1 MQRADRQG
9 ETAMSAGKSKKTE
22 NDNGNGNAAIEQEQK
37 DACINF
43 VRREQC
49 RVYIRNRT
57 LSLCVADEKSYL
69 CMTLAACA
77 VAHSIDITH
86 LYTMPDATPPIV
98 ASFLDYLRYER
109 RYSAQTLTSYGTDLQ
124 LFEAFFRNLDE
135 GLTWATVDADVVRD
149 WVEHQMDRGNSAATV
164 NRRLSALRALYRY
177 AMKHHLVNRDPV
189 RVLKGPKKSKPLPK
203 FLKEGDMNRLLDD
216 IEWGDTFAD
225 RRDRLVLL
233 LFYSTGMR
241 VSELI
246 GLDDADV
253 DYARGEIRV
262 VGKGNKQRNIPFAAE
277 LHEELQRY
285 QALRDS
291 RVERQ
296 VPALIVS
303 DHGRRMTYAQVA
315 RCVKQRLS
323 LVTTQQQRSPHVLRH
338 TFATAMM
345 NHDAGLETVQHLL
358 GHESLRTT
366 TVYTHTTFEQLRQVY
381 AQAHPR
387 AKKIN
392 NKTPDIEKND
402 T

>member
-1 MQRADRQG
+1 
-9 ETAMSAGKSKKTE
+9 
-22 NDNGNGNAAIEQEQK
+22 
-37 DACINF
+37 
-43 VRREQC
+43 
-49 RVYIRNRT
+49 
-57 LSLCVADEKSYL
+57 
-69 CMTLAACA
+69 MTLAACA

-149 WVEHQMDRGNSAATV
+149 WMEHQMDRGNSAATV

-392 NKTPDIEKND
+392 NKTHDKEKND